1 MEAARDLF
9 IQKGIQGTTLGD
21 IATEARVTRATIYQ
35 YFSSQSDIAW
45 AILEENFEAVKE
57 TMWQPLEI
65 NGTGYERL
73 AAFFA
78 SFLVYWAQHPEHF
91 RFLAQFDT
99 MYAGQQEV
107 ERLLGVTQRTFGG
120 VPGHV
125 VEVIHKGME
134 DGSLRSNLN
143 PQLTAAAIINMVIAM
158 MVRLEAHRTSVA
170 VEYGYPSEQIFEEA
184 YQLLLQGL
192 RAS

>member
-1 MEAARDLF
+1 LEAARDLF
-9 IQKGIQGTTLGD
+9 IQKGIQGTTIGD
-21 IATEARVTRATIYQ
+21 IAAEARVTRATIYQ
-35 YFSSQSDIAW
+35 YFSNQSDIAW
-45 AILEENFEAVKE
+45 AILEEGFEAAKE
-57 TMWQPLEI
+57 AMWQPLEI
-65 NGTGYERL
+65 GGTGYEWL

-78 SFLVYWAQHPEHF
+78 DFLAHWAQHPEYL

-107 ERLLGVTQRTFGG
+107 ERLLEVTQRVFGG
-120 VPGHV
+120 VPGPV
-125 VEVIHKGME
+125 AEVIRKGME

-143 PQLTAAAIINMVIAM
+143 PTLTAAAIMNMIIAM

-170 VEYGYPSEQIFEEA
+170 VEYGYTAEQIFEEA

-192 RAS
+192 RAP